1 MSLPCSDSVSLLR
14 WFSVLIPPPF
24 LFSLFFF
31 LSFSP
36 LFSPLGP
43 LEILLAA
50 RDTSHF
56 LLLLLKRHLA
66 EEVARLYAVA
76 GVEVGDR
83 LKTGTH

>member
-56 LLLLLKRHLA
+56 L
-66 EEVARLYAVA
+66 
-76 GVEVGDR
+76 VG
-83 LKTGTH
+83 HCPS